1 MEGRR
6 PWYRRHAVWLLFLT
20 ALAAVIR
27 LPTIGFESVW
37 MDEAISYLAASLPIP
52 QILDNTVQSSHPP
65 LYYLLL
71 HFWQQAAPDSD
82 AALRLLSVL
91 WGVLLVPAVYL
102 TARPLLGRRPA
113 LWAAALVALSPFHL
127 LYSHELRMYTQLMF
141 LATAGVGAY
150 WQARQT
156 MRYRWWLLAG
166 FLLLLAVYTHLFA
179 LFVLAA
185 LGLHALLR
193 YRRDSDAFW
202 RTVLLIGAIALLFT
216 PWAVTLL
223 AEQQKDLGSLRPF
236 GHSPGRSP
244 IKPLTELTA
253 LSFGRAFGL
262 LYTGAA
268 LYMALIM
275 TVLLLFDLRRAR
287 EESAP
292 PGLDLVLLL
301 ALCTLGFPLLLYYV
315 RPYFLPSR
323 ALAATSPFLLM
334 LWAWGVERPKRAAAL
349 APLGVTL
356 AVMLWGNALYW
367 QRGPI
372 KSPFRDAVNF
382 VAEHYREGDAVLHTG
397 DGSYLPALR
406 YTALSQHGLLAG
418 DPQPRK
424 PEAVYRAVGGE
435 LWARADVEEKGQR
448 LWLIVALDHSQTWQ
462 EEQFAYF
469 AERYRQLARH
479 EFKGIDVFLFQLTPA
494 GAP

>member
-1 MEGRR
+1 MGDKR
-6 PWYRRHAVWLLFLT
+6 PWYRRHLVWLIFLT
-20 ALAAVIR
+20 ALAAAIR

-52 QILDNTVQSSHPP
+52 QIVDNTVQSSHPP

-71 HFWQQAAPDSD
+71 HFWRQGVPDSD

-91 WGVLLVPAVYL
+91 WGVLLVPTVYF
-102 TARPLLGRRPA
+102 TARSLLGRRPA
-113 LWAAALVALSPFHL
+113 LWAASLVALSSFHL
-127 LYSHELRMYTQLMF
+127 LYGHELRMYTQLMF

-150 WQARQT
+150 WRARQT
-156 MRYRWWLLAG
+156 MRGRWWLLAG
-166 FLLLLAVYTHLFA
+166 VLLLLAVYTHLFA
-179 LFVLAA
+179 FFVLTA

-193 YRRDSDAFW
+193 YRREKAAFW
-202 RTVLLIGAIALLFT
+202 RTAVLVGAIAVLFT

-223 AEQQKDLGSLRPF
+223 GEQQKDLGSLRPF
-236 GHSPGRSP
+236 GHSPTRSL

-253 LSFGRAFGL
+253 LAFGRAFGL
-262 LYTGAA
+262 LHTGAA
-268 LYMALIM
+268 LYMTLTM
-275 TVLLLFDLRRAR
+275 TILLLFDLRRAR
-287 EESAP
+287 AEGAP
-292 PGLDLVLLL
+292 SGLDLVLLL
-301 ALCTLGFPLLLYYV
+301 ALCTLGLPLLVYYV

-334 LWAWGVERPKRAAAL
+334 LWAWGAERPKRAAAL
-349 APLGVTL
+349 LPLGVTL

-372 KSPFRDAVNF
+372 KSPFRDAVDF
-382 VAEHYREGDAVLHTG
+382 VVAHYREGDAVLHTS

-406 YTALSQHGLLAG
+406 YADLPQHGLLAG

-424 PEAVYRAVGGE
+424 PGAVYRAVGGE
-435 LWARADVEEKGQR
+435 MWARPDVEEKGER
-448 LWLIVALDHSQTWQ
+448 LWLIVALDHSRPWQ

-469 AERYRQLARH
+469 AERYRQLARY
-479 EFKGIDVFLFQLTPA
+479 EFKEIDVVLFQLAPA